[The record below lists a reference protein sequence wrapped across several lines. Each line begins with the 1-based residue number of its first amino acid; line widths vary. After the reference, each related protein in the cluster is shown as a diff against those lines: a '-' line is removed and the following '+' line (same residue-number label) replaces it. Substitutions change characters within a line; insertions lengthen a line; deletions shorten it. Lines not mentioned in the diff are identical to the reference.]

1 MFNNLC
7 RKAMATHS
15 LRSVKTHQP
24 IERTA
29 HLAHIARLSPVE
41 QRLFTIGTCLLAL
54 AFVGALFG
62 SDIAQMLNLQL
73 NAHGHTHV
81 HAHGHPFVDA
91 RVLWSIPNALD
102 VLSNLPFIGMGLWGF
117 YALYRAP
124 SVATAT
130 RQAATVFFAGLLLT
144 CLSSSFYH
152 WGPDAWGLAVDR
164 AGMAVAFAGVLGL
177 ACAERV
183 SLRAAPWVW
192 GSVLAAGLLAI
203 MLNFAAGVIAPW
215 AVVQFGGMGVVLW
228 AATQRAQSDALH
240 TSLGI
245 RWTVL
250 IAIYVVAKLLELGDE
265 AVFHATQEL
274 ISGHSLKHI
283 AASLAALPVIL
294 ALRHNAK
301 QGDRATAN
309 QA

>member
-1 MFNNLC
+1 
-7 RKAMATHS
+7 MATHS
-15 LRSVKTHQP
+15 LHSVKTPQP
-24 IERTA
+24 TA
-29 HLAHIARLSPVE
+29 HQTRREHTAPLSALE
-41 QRLFTIGTCLLAL
+41 QRLCTIGAGLAAL

-62 SDIAQMLNLQL
+62 SDIAQLLHLQL

-91 RVLWSIPNALD
+91 RVLWGIPNALD

-117 YALYRAP
+117 YALWRAP
-124 SVATAT
+124 LVATAT
-130 RQAATVFFAGLLLT
+130 RQAATVFFTGLLLT

-183 SLRAAPWVW
+183 SHRAAPWVW
-192 GSVLAAGLLAI
+192 GSVLAGGMLAI
-203 MLNFAAGVIAPW
+203 MLNFAAGAVAPW

-228 AATQRAQSDALH
+228 AAVQRAPSG
-240 TSLGI
+240 TSGGSLGI
-245 RWTVL
+245 CWTVL

-265 AVFHATQEL
+265 AVFHATQEF

-283 AASLAALPVIL
+283 AASLAALPVIHS
-294 ALRHNAK
+294 LRHNAK
-301 QGDRATAN
+301 QGDTAAAN
-309 QA
+309 HA

>member
-7 RKAMATHS
+7 RKAMATHP
-15 LRSVKTHQP
+15 LRSVKTHQSTGHAAQIP
-24 IERTA
+24 K
-29 HLAHIARLSPVE
+29 IAPLSAVE
-41 QRLFTIGTCLLAL
+41 QRLSTIGICLVAI

-81 HAHGHPFVDA
+81 YAHGHPFVDA
-91 RVLWSIPNALD
+91 RVLWGIPNALD
-102 VLSNLPFIGMGLWGF
+102 VLSNLSFIGMGVWGF
-117 YALYRAP
+117 FALHRAP
-124 SVATAT
+124 SVPVAT
-130 RQAATVFFAGLLLT
+130 RQAATVFFTGLLLT

-177 ACAERV
+177 AAAERV
-183 SLRAAPWVW
+183 SQRAAPWVW
-192 GSVLAAGLLAI
+192 GSVLATGMLAI
-203 MLNFAAGVIAPW
+203 MLNFAAGVVAPW

-228 AATQRAQSDALH
+228 AAAQRTLSDAAGR
-240 TSLGI
+240 SLGI

-250 IAIYVVAKLLELGDE
+250 IVIYIVAKLLELGDE
-265 AVFHATQEL
+265 AVFHATQET

-283 AASLAALPVIL
+283 AASLAALPVIH

-301 QGDRATAN
+301 QGDAAAAN
-309 QA
+309 HA

>member
-7 RKAMATHS
+7 RKTMATHS
-15 LRSVKTHQP
+15 LSAVKTHQP
-24 IERTA
+24 TA
-29 HLAHIARLSPVE
+29 HTARIAPLSAVE

-54 AFVGALFG
+54 AFIGALFG
-62 SDIAQMLNLQL
+62 SDIAQLLHLQL

-91 RVLWSIPNALD
+91 RALWGIPNALD
-102 VLSNLPFIGMGLWGF
+102 VLSNLPFVVMGAWGF
-117 YALYRAP
+117 YALHRAP
-124 SVATAT
+124 TVPVAT
-130 RQAATVFFAGLLLT
+130 RQAATVFFTGLLLT

-177 ACAERV
+177 AAAERV
-183 SLRAAPWVW
+183 SQRATPWVW
-192 GSVLAAGLLAI
+192 GSVLAAGMLAI
-203 MLNFAAGVIAPW
+203 MVNFAAGVVAPW
-215 AVVQFGGMGVVLW
+215 AVVQFGGMAVVLW
-228 AATQRAQSDALH
+228 AAAQRAQSGAIC
-240 TSLGI
+240 I
-245 RWTVL
+245 RWTWL

-265 AVFHATQEL
+265 AVFHATQDL
-274 ISGHSLKHI
+274 ISGHSLKHV
-283 AASLAALPVIL
+283 AASLAALPVIH

-301 QGDRATAN
+301 RGDSAAAN

>member
-7 RKAMATHS
+7 RKAMATHP
-15 LRSVKTHQP
+15 LRSVKTQQP
-24 IERTA
+24 TA
-29 HLAHIARLSPVE
+29 YSAQAASLSPVE

-62 SDIAQMLNLQL
+62 SDMAQMLNLQL

-81 HAHGHPFVDA
+81 YAHGHPFVDA
-91 RVLWSIPNALD
+91 RVLWGIPNALD
-102 VLSNLPFIGMGLWGF
+102 VLSNVCFIGMGVWGF
-117 YALYRAP
+117 FALRRAP
-124 SVATAT
+124 AVPVAT
-130 RQAATVFFAGLLLT
+130 RQAATVFFSGLLLT

-177 ACAERV
+177 AAAERV
-183 SLRAAPWVW
+183 SQRAAPWVW
-192 GSVLAAGLLAI
+192 GSVLAAGMLAI
-203 MLNFAAGVIAPW
+203 MLNFAAGAVAPW

-228 AATQRAQSDALH
+228 AATQRAQSGAM
-240 TSLGI
+240 GI
-245 RWTVL
+245 RWTML

-265 AVFHATQEL
+265 AVFHASQEI
-274 ISGHSLKHI
+274 ISGHSLKHM
-283 AASLAALPVIL
+283 AASLAAWPVIH

-301 QGDRATAN
+301 QGDAA
-309 QA
+309 ASHA

>member
-7 RKAMATHS
+7 RKAMATQS

-24 IERTA
+24 SVHAA
-29 HLAHIARLSPVE
+29 HLAHAAPLSAVE

-62 SDIAQMLNLQL
+62 SDIAQLLHLQL

-91 RVLWSIPNALD
+91 RVLWGIPNALD
-102 VLSNLPFIGMGLWGF
+102 VLSNLPFVGMGVWGL

-130 RQAATVFFAGLLLT
+130 RQAATVFFTGLLLT

-152 WGPDAWGLAVDR
+152 WSPDAWGLAVDR

-192 GSVLAAGLLAI
+192 GSVLAAGMLAI
-203 MLNFAAGVIAPW
+203 MLNFVVGAVAPW

-228 AATQRAQSDALH
+228 AAAQRAQGRAI
-240 TSLGI
+240 GI

-250 IAIYVVAKLLELGDE
+250 IAIYAVAKLLELGDE
-265 AVFHATQEL
+265 AVFHATQGF

-283 AASLAALPVIL
+283 AASLAALPVIH

-301 QGDRATAN
+301 QGDRAAAN
-309 QA
+309 HA

>member
-7 RKAMATHS
+7 RKAMATQS
-15 LRSVKTHQP
+15 LRPVKTHQP
-24 IERTA
+24 IGRAA
-29 HLAHIARLSPVE
+29 HLARTAPLSAAE

-62 SDIAQMLNLQL
+62 SDMAEMLNLQL

-91 RVLWSIPNALD
+91 RVLLGIPNALD
-102 VLSNLPFIGMGLWGF
+102 VLSNLPFVGMGVWGF
-117 YALYRAP
+117 YALHRAP

-130 RQAATVFFAGLLLT
+130 RQAATVFFAGLMLT

-192 GSVLAAGLLAI
+192 GSVLAAGMLAI

-215 AVVQFGGMGVVLW
+215 AVMQFGGMGVVLW
-228 AATQRAQSDALH
+228 AAAQRPQSSA
-240 TSLGI
+240 LGI

-250 IAIYVVAKLLELGDE
+250 IAIYVVAKLLELGDT
-265 AVFHATQEL
+265 AVFHVTQEF

-283 AASLAALPVIL
+283 AASLAALPVIH

-301 QGDRATAN
+301 QGDKAAAN
-309 QA
+309 HA

>member
-7 RKAMATHS
+7 RKTMLTQP
-15 LRSVKTHQP
+15 LRSAHPKQP
-24 IERTA
+24 EAR
-29 HLAHIARLSPVE
+29 IAPNSPLSPVE
-41 QRLFTIGTCLLAL
+41 QRLFTIGAGLAAL

-62 SDIAQMLNLQL
+62 SDIAQLLNLQL

-81 HAHGHPFVDA
+81 YAHGHPFADA
-91 RVLWSIPNALD
+91 RVLWGIPNALD
-102 VLSNLPFIGMGLWGF
+102 VLSNLTFIGMGVWGF
-117 YALYRAP
+117 FTLHRAP
-124 SVATAT
+124 VVPVAT

-177 ACAERV
+177 AAAERV
-183 SLRAAPWVW
+183 SQRAAPWVW
-192 GSVLAAGLLAI
+192 GSVLAAGALAI

-215 AVVQFGGMGVVLW
+215 AVVQFGGMAVVLW
-228 AATQRAQSDALH
+228 AATQRAQSGAI
-240 TSLGI
+240 GI

-265 AVFHATQEL
+265 AVFHASQEV
-274 ISGHSLKHI
+274 ISGHSLKHM

-301 QGDRATAN
+301 QGDTAAAK

>member
-1 MFNNLC
+1 
-7 RKAMATHS
+7 MATHP

-24 IERTA
+24 TAPTAHGARTA
-29 HLAHIARLSPVE
+29 PLSAVE
-41 QRLFTIGTCLLAL
+41 QRLLTIGTCLLAL
-54 AFVGALFG
+54 AFIGALFG
-62 SDIAQMLNLQL
+62 SDIAQLLHLQL

-91 RVLWSIPNALD
+91 RVLWGIPNAMD
-102 VLSNLPFIGMGLWGF
+102 VLSNLPFVGMGLWGF
-117 YALYRAP
+117 YALHRAP
-124 SVATAT
+124 LVVTAT
-130 RQAATVFFAGLLLT
+130 RQAATVFFTGLLLT

-152 WGPDAWGLAVDR
+152 WAPDVWGLALDR

-192 GSVLAAGLLAI
+192 GSVLAAGVLAI

-228 AATQRAQSDALH
+228 AAAQRVQRGALEA
-240 TSLGI
+240 SLGI

-250 IAIYVVAKLLELGDE
+250 IAIYAVAKLLELGDE

-274 ISGHSLKHI
+274 VSGHSLKHI
-283 AASLAALPVIL
+283 AASLAALPVIH

-301 QGDRATAN
+301 HGDKAAAN
-309 QA
+309 HA

>member
-1 MFNNLC
+1 MFNNL
-7 RKAMATHS
+7 RVKAMT
-15 LRSVKTHQP
+15 TQP
-24 IERTA
+24 IRSIKAHQATA
-29 HLAHIARLSPVE
+29 QAAHIAHTAALSAVE
-41 QRLFTIGTCLLAL
+41 QRLFTIGICLLAL

-62 SDIAQMLNLQL
+62 SDIAQLLNLQL

-91 RVLWSIPNALD
+91 RVLWGIPNALD
-102 VLSNLPFIGMGLWGF
+102 VLSNLPFVGMGVWGL
-117 YALYRAP
+117 YALHRAP

-130 RQAATVFFAGLLLT
+130 RQAATVFFTGLLLT

-164 AGMAVAFAGVLGL
+164 AGMAAAFAGVLGL

-192 GSVLAAGLLAI
+192 GSVLAAGMLAI
-203 MLNFAAGVIAPW
+203 MLNFAAGVVAPW
-215 AVVQFGGMGVVLW
+215 AVVQFGGMAVVLW
-228 AATQRAQSDALH
+228 AATQRVQLGAV
-240 TSLGI
+240 GI

-265 AVFHATQEL
+265 AVFHATQGL
-274 ISGHSLKHI
+274 VSGHSLKHI
-283 AASLAALPVIL
+283 AASLAALPVIY

-301 QGDRATAN
+301 QYGVAA
-309 QA
+309 AIHA

>member
-7 RKAMATHS
+7 RKAMTTQS
-15 LRSVKTHQP
+15 LHSVKTHQP
-24 IERTA
+24 SAPFAHQARTA
-29 HLAHIARLSPVE
+29 PLSPVE

-62 SDIAQMLNLQL
+62 SDIAQLLHLQL

-91 RVLWSIPNALD
+91 RVLWGIPNALD
-102 VLSNLPFIGMGLWGF
+102 VLSNLPFVGMGLWGF
-117 YALYRAP
+117 YALHRAP

-130 RQAATVFFAGLLLT
+130 RQAATVFFTGLLLT

-152 WGPDAWGLAVDR
+152 WGPDTWGLAVDR

-192 GSVLAAGLLAI
+192 GSVLAAGMLAI
-203 MLNFAAGVIAPW
+203 MLNFAAGVVAPW
-215 AVVQFGGMGVVLW
+215 AVVQFGGMAVVLW
-228 AATQRAQSDALH
+228 AAAQRAQSGALG

-250 IAIYVVAKLLELGDE
+250 IAIYIAAKLLELGDE
-265 AVFHATQEL
+265 AVFHATQGF

-283 AASLAALPVIL
+283 AASLAALPVIH

-301 QGDRATAN
+301 QGDRAAAN
-309 QA
+309 HA